1 MVKLVI
7 RKEQGQARYYTEFLE
22 ENIGLEMTL
31 IPGGTFLMGSPEDE
45 PERNNNESP
54 QHRVTVPSFFMG
66 RYPITQAQWRVV
78 AGWEPVEREL
88 DLEPSYFKE
97 DPPKKLDEFKLKAFS
112 RWDRPVERVSW
123 YDAKEFC
130 ARLSQ
135 RTKKEY
141 RLSTETEWEYACRA
155 GTTTPFHFG
164 KIITTDY
171 VNYNGNY
178 TYGESPKGEYRGQTT
193 PVGYFKVANAFGLYD
208 MHGNVFEW
216 CEDDYY
222 DSYENA
228 PTNGSAWLSKY
239 KNNTKIRRGGSWRYY
254 PLNCRCAYRYGFNPD
269 FKSAYIGLR
278 VVRVAPSSLLC
289 QNW

>member
-22 ENIGLEMTL
+22 ENVGLEMTL
-31 IPGGTFLMGSPEDE
+31 IPSGTFLMGSPDDE
-45 PERNNNESP
+45 LDRNDDESP

-78 AGWEPVEREL
+78 AGWEPVER
-88 DLEPSYFKE
+88 
-97 DPPKKLDEFKLKAFS
+97 KLDNNPSRFQEEPAKGNFS
-112 RWDRPVERVSW
+112 RWDRPVENVSW

-135 RTKKEY
+135 RTTKEY
-141 RLSTETEWEYACRA
+141 QLPSEAEWEYACRA

-178 TYGESPKGEYRGQTT
+178 TYGESPKGEYRQQTT
-193 PVGYFKVANAFGLYD
+193 PVGYFQVANAFGLYD
-208 MHGNVFEW
+208 MHGNVYEW
-216 CEDDYY
+216 CEDDYHK
-222 DSYENA
+222 SYENA
-228 PTNGSAWLSKY
+228 PTDGSAWLSSDN
-239 KNNTKIRRGGSWRYY
+239 NNTKTIRGGCWNYFPY
-254 PLNCRCAYRYGFNPD
+254 NCRCSCRFNYYPD
-269 FKSAYIGLR
+269 LRGNVMGLR
-278 VVRVAPSSLLC
+278 VVGVVPRILP
-289 QNW
+289 